1 MPGGAS
7 VEFAYLERMEEQ
19 YGEAVRELE
28 ALIGTDSEPDGNV
41 FDAEPS

>member
-1 MPGGAS
+1 M
-7 VEFAYLERMEEQ
+7 EFAWTEGMDER